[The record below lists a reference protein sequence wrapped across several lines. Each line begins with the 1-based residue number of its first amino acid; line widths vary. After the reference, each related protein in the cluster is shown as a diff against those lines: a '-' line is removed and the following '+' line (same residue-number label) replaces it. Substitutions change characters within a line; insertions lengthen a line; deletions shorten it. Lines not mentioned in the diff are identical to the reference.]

1 MAKRITPATERA
13 ARIAAKE
20 RSTSPVSPAKA
31 AWRRLRRN
39 KAAMAAGV
47 VIVILLICAVFPAQ
61 LAPYGFD
68 EQNYAVAFTAPYKE
82 YPLGTDNLGRDILS
96 RIIWGS
102 RMSLIIG
109 IVSVVVGLLLGGIL
123 GAVAAFYGGRVDDVI
138 MRVMDVFLAI
148 PNMLLALGIAAS
160 LGTGLWNLLLAIAI
174 SNVPRF
180 ARIVRSSVMTNK
192 SMEFV
197 EAATAIGASNGRLIF
212 KHLLPN
218 SLAPIIVQGTIGIA
232 SGILCA
238 RGLSFLGLGIQPPTA
253 EWGMMLSSARQYIRS
268 NWWMVTFPGITIML
282 AIGCFNLLG
291 DGLRDALD
299 PRMKG

>member
-82 YPLGTDNLGRDILS
+82 YPLGTDNLGRDILT
-96 RIIWGS
+96 

-238 RGLSFLGLGIQPPTA
+238 CGLSFLGLGIQPPTA

>member
-138 MRVMDVFLAI
+138 MRVM
-148 PNMLLALGIAAS
+148 
-160 LGTGLWNLLLAIAI
+160 GLWNLLLAIAI

-238 RGLSFLGLGIQPPTA
+238 CGLSFLGLGIQPPTA

>member
-1 MAKRITPATERA
+1 M
-13 ARIAAKE
+13 
-20 RSTSPVSPAKA
+20 
-31 AWRRLRRN
+31 
-39 KAAMAAGV
+39 
-47 VIVILLICAVFPAQ
+47 IVILLICAVFPAQ

-238 RGLSFLGLGIQPPTA
+238 CGLSFLGLGIQPPTA